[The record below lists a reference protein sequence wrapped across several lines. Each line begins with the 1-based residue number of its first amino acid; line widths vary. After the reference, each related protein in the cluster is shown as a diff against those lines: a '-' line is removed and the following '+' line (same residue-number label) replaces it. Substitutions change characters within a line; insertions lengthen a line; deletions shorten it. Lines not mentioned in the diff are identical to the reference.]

1 MDRRILLLVTDLEI
15 GGTPTVVRELAIR
28 LNDPPRVR
36 VEVACLGKWG
46 PVADQLR
53 DAGVEVTV
61 LGAAGVRDVGVVW
74 RFIRLVRDHQVD
86 TVFSF
91 LIHANVVAA
100 FASVFLRQLR
110 FIQSIQTTQ
119 PRPRW
124 HWKLQAIAHHA
135 AERVVVPSDSVARV
149 AREWADVPAN
159 KIVVI
164 PNAVDVEVFCGMG
177 VSPVHSWL
185 EPQAHGRDAHATAR
199 IGFLGRLDPVK
210 RVPDLVAAISL
221 LDERFELHIF
231 GEGAERDRIEEHVA
245 SLGLQRRVTLRG
257 ATAEPQAAI
266 AGMDMLVLPSEAEG
280 FGLVLIEAMAARV
293 PVVATD
299 VPGIRDVVRN
309 EQTGLLVPVGQP
321 AEIAK
326 AIRRITEDDALREK
340 LIDNAYQDVQR
351 RFSWTAVLQQYR
363 RVLMLEEA

>member
-1 MDRRILLLVTDLEI
+1 
-15 GGTPTVVRELAIR
+15 
-28 LNDPPRVR
+28 
-36 VEVACLGKWG
+36 
-46 PVADQLR
+46 
-53 DAGVEVTV
+53 
-61 LGAAGVRDVGVVW
+61 
-74 RFIRLVRDHQVD
+74 
-86 TVFSF
+86 
-91 LIHANVVAA
+91 
-100 FASVFLRQLR
+100 
-110 FIQSIQTTQ
+110 
-119 PRPRW
+119 
-124 HWKLQAIAHHA
+124 
-135 AERVVVPSDSVARV
+135 
-149 AREWADVPAN
+149 
-159 KIVVI
+159 
-164 PNAVDVEVFCGMG
+164 
-177 VSPVHSWL
+177 
-185 EPQAHGRDAHATAR
+185 
-199 IGFLGRLDPVK
+199 
-210 RVPDLVAAISL
+210 VAAISL